1 MYWLIETEEQLK
13 EFESQQYQEVF
24 VEVIPFDNR
33 EHPYE
38 NEVCAVY
45 IFPLDSQ
52 KGFILPTAHS
62 EALSLRLS
70 EIERILNTFKSVY
83 VRDKK
88 EFMHYFL
95 LKAAYNTP
103 PPPNT
108 YIQPTKAHTFFY
120 NKFKT
125 KADINRI
132 IPIVKHYEYCNNIYK
147 AVKPNLTKNVN
158 EFFNTKACLVY
169 NYLEQSGLRIDREK
183 FSSYFYP
190 TDKEY
195 VYTQYNFNT
204 LTRRP
209 SNTFKGV
216 NYAALNKSNK
226 EREAFIPR
234 NDYFI
239 DLDVSAYHPTI
250 LSRLV
255 GYDYGDGD
263 IYGALA
269 QIYKMERE
277 EAKILTLKQIN
288 SKALAEWEDVEFFK
302 KVGEYKSEMWE
313 KFQREG
319 VVEVPISK
327 HKFLKSELEDMNPGK
342 LLNYLL
348 QATETAFNVRIM
360 WDMFRILQ
368 GKKTKL
374 VLCVYDSWLLDVVDT
389 EGEAVMK
396 DIANIFKKYK
406 LNYTIKKGMNYD
418 FGKEY

>member
-13 EFESQQYQEVF
+13 EFEQQQHQEVF

-45 IFPLDSQ
+45 IFPLDSR
-52 KGFILPTAHS
+52 KGFILPVSHNET
-62 EALSLRLS
+62 LSLKIN

-95 LKAAYNTP
+95 LKALYNTP
-103 PPPNT
+103 LPPNT
-108 YIQPTKAHTFFY
+108 YIQLTQAHTFFY

-132 IPIVKHYEYCNNIYK
+132 IPIVKHYEYCNAIYES
-147 AVKPNLTKNVN
+147 VKPNLEKNVN

-169 NYLEQSGLRIDREK
+169 NKLEQSGLRIDKEK

-204 LTRRP
+204 LTTRP
-209 SNTFKGV
+209 SNKFKGV

-255 GYDYGDGD
+255 GYEYGNGD
-263 IYGALA
+263 IYDALA

-288 SKALAEWEDVEFFK
+288 SKALAEYKDLEFFR
-302 KVGEYKSEMWE
+302 KVGDYKNEMWE
-313 KFQREG
+313 KFQNEG
-319 VVEVPISK
+319 VVEVPISN
-327 HKFLKSELEDMNPGK
+327 HRFYKSELEDMNPGK

-348 QATETAFNVRIM
+348 QGCELAFNVKIM
-360 WDMFRILQ
+360 WDMFRILR

-374 VLCVYDSWLLDVVDT
+374 VLLTYDAYTLDVDT
-389 EGEAVMK
+389 EEESILENIT
-396 DIANIFKKYK
+396 DIFKKYK
-406 LNYTIKKGMNYD
+406 LNYTIKKGMSYD
-418 FGKEY
+418 FGEEY

>member
-1 MYWLIETEEQLK
+1 MYWLVESEEQLK
-13 EFESQQYQEVF
+13 EFKQQQHQEVF
-24 VEVIPFDNR
+24 VEIIPFDNR

-45 IFPLDSQ
+45 IFPLNSQ
-52 KGFILPTAHS
+52 KGFILPVSHNET
-62 EALSLRLS
+62 LSLKIN

-95 LKAAYNTP
+95 LKALYNTP
-103 PPPNT
+103 LPPST
-108 YIQPTKAHTFFY
+108 YIQLTQAHTFFY

-132 IPIVKHYEYCNNIYK
+132 IPIVKHYEYCNAIYE
-147 AVKPNLTKNVN
+147 AVKPNLEKNVN

-169 NYLEQSGLRIDREK
+169 NKLEQSGLRIDKPK

-195 VYTQYNFNT
+195 VYTQYNLNT
-204 LTRRP
+204 LTTRP
-209 SNTFKGV
+209 SNKFKGV

-226 EREAFIPR
+226 ERESFIPR

-255 GYDYGDGD
+255 GYEYGDGD
-263 IYGALA
+263 IYEALA
-269 QIYKMERE
+269 QVYKMDRE

-288 SKALAEWEDVEFFK
+288 SKALAEYEDLEFFR
-302 KVGEYKSEMWE
+302 KVGDYKNKMWE
-313 KFQREG
+313 KFQNEG
-319 VVEVPISK
+319 VVEVPISN
-327 HKFLKSELEDMNPGK
+327 HRFYKSELEDMNPGK

-348 QATETAFNVRIM
+348 QACELAMNVKIM
-360 WDMFRILQ
+360 WDMFRVLR
-368 GKKTKL
+368 GKETKL

-389 EGEAVMK
+389 EGEVILENIT
-396 DIANIFKKYK
+396 DIFKKYK
-406 LNYTIKKGMNYD
+406 LNYTLNKGKDYD
-418 FGKEY
+418 FGEEY

>member
-1 MYWLIETEEQLK
+1 MYWLVESEEQLK
-13 EFESQQYQEVF
+13 EFKQQQHQEVF
-24 VEVIPFDNR
+24 VEIIPFDNR

-45 IFPLDSQ
+45 IFPLNSQ
-52 KGFILPTAHS
+52 KGFILPVSHNET
-62 EALSLRLS
+62 LSLKLS

-95 LKAAYNTP
+95 LKALYNTP
-103 PPPNT
+103 LPPNT
-108 YIQPTKAHTFFY
+108 YIQQTQAHTFFY

-132 IPIVKHYEYCNNIYK
+132 IPIVKHYEYCNAIYE
-147 AVKPNLTKNVN
+147 AVKPNLEKNVN

-169 NYLEQSGLRIDREK
+169 NKLEQSGLRIDKPK

-195 VYTQYNFNT
+195 VYTQYNLNT
-204 LTRRP
+204 LTTRP
-209 SNTFKGV
+209 SNKFKGV

-226 EREAFIPR
+226 ERESFIPR

-255 GYDYGDGD
+255 GYEYGDGD
-263 IYGALA
+263 IYEALA
-269 QIYKMERE
+269 QVYKMDRE

-288 SKALAEWEDVEFFK
+288 SKALAEYEDLEFFR
-302 KVGEYKSEMWE
+302 KVGDYKNKMWE
-313 KFQREG
+313 KFQNEG
-319 VVEVPISK
+319 VVEVPISN
-327 HKFLKSELEDMNPGK
+327 HRFYKSELEDMNPGK

-348 QATETAFNVRIM
+348 QACELAMNVKIM
-360 WDMFRILQ
+360 WDMFRVLR
-368 GKKTKL
+368 GKETKL

-389 EGEAVMK
+389 EGEVILEN
-396 DIANIFKKYK
+396 IADIFKKYK
-406 LNYTIKKGMNYD
+406 LNYTLNKGKDYD
-418 FGKEY
+418 FGEEY

>member
-1 MYWLIETEEQLK
+1 MYWLVESEKQLK
-13 EFESQQYQEVF
+13 EFEQQQYQEVF

-45 IFPLDSQ
+45 IFPLDSR
-52 KGFILPTAHS
+52 KGFILPVSHS
-62 EALSLRLS
+62 ETLSLKLS
-70 EIERILNTFKSVY
+70 EIERILNAFETVY

-95 LKAAYNTP
+95 LKALYNTP
-103 PPPNT
+103 LPPNT
-108 YIQPTKAHTFFY
+108 YIQLTQAHNFFY

-132 IPIVKHYEYCNNIYK
+132 IPIVKHYEYCNAIYNEI
-147 AVKPNLTKNVN
+147 KPNLEKNVN

-169 NYLEQSGLRIDREK
+169 NKLEQSGIRIDKEK

-204 LTRRP
+204 LTTRP
-209 SNTFKGV
+209 SNKFKGV

-239 DLDVSAYHPTI
+239 DLDISAYHPTI

-255 GYDYGDGD
+255 GYEYGNRD
-263 IYGALA
+263 IYDALSEA
-269 QIYKMERE
+269 YQMDRE

-288 SKALAEWEDVEFFK
+288 SSALTEYENLEFFR
-302 KVGEYKSEMWE
+302 KVTAYKDKLWDE
-313 KFQREG
+313 FQYG
-319 VVEVPISK
+319 GSIEVPISN
-327 HKFLKSELEDMNPGK
+327 HRFYRSELENMNPGK
-342 LLNYLL
+342 LLNYVL
-348 QATETAFNVRIM
+348 QATETALNVKIM
-360 WDMFRILQ
+360 WDIFKVLR

-374 VLCVYDSWLLDVVDT
+374 VMCTYDAFLFDVDKEEKQTIKQILNV
-389 EGEAVMK
+389 
-396 DIANIFKKYK
+396 FKKYK
-406 LNYTIKKGMNYD
+406 LNTKFKQGTSYD
-418 FGKEY
+418 FSRE

>member
-1 MYWLIETEEQLK
+1 MYWLVESEEQLK
-13 EFESQQYQEVF
+13 EFKQQQHQEVF
-24 VEVIPFDNR
+24 VEIIPFDNR

-45 IFPLDSQ
+45 IFPLNSQ
-52 KGFILPTAHS
+52 KGFILPVSHNET
-62 EALSLRLS
+62 LSLKLS

-95 LKAAYNTP
+95 LKALYNTP
-103 PPPNT
+103 LPPNT
-108 YIQPTKAHTFFY
+108 YIQLTQAHTFFY

-132 IPIVKHYEYCNNIYK
+132 IPIVKHYEYCNAIYE
-147 AVKPNLTKNVN
+147 AVKPNLEKNVN

-169 NYLEQSGLRIDREK
+169 NKLEQSGLRIDKPK

-195 VYTQYNFNT
+195 VYTQYNLNT
-204 LTRRP
+204 LTTRP
-209 SNTFKGV
+209 SNKFKGV

-226 EREAFIPR
+226 ERESFIPR

-255 GYDYGDGD
+255 GYEYGDGD
-263 IYGALA
+263 IYEALA
-269 QIYKMERE
+269 QVYKMDRE

-288 SKALAEWEDVEFFK
+288 SKALAEYEDLEFFR
-302 KVGEYKSEMWE
+302 KVGDYKNKMWE
-313 KFQREG
+313 KFQNEG
-319 VVEVPISK
+319 VVEVPISN
-327 HKFLKSELEDMNPGK
+327 HRFYKSELEDMNPGK

-348 QATETAFNVRIM
+348 QACELAMNVKIM
-360 WDMFRILQ
+360 WDMFRVLR
-368 GKKTKL
+368 GKETKL

-389 EGEAVMK
+389 EGEVILEN
-396 DIANIFKKYK
+396 IADIFKKYK
-406 LNYTIKKGMNYD
+406 LNYTLNKGKDYD
-418 FGKEY
+418 FGEEY

>member
-1 MYWLIETEEQLK
+1 MYWLVESEKQLK
-13 EFESQQYQEVF
+13 EFEQQQYQEVF

-45 IFPLDSQ
+45 IFPLDSR
-52 KGFILPTAHS
+52 KGFILPVSHS
-62 EALSLRLS
+62 ETLSLKLS
-70 EIERILNTFKSVY
+70 EIERILNAFETVY

-95 LKAAYNTP
+95 LKALYNTP
-103 PPPNT
+103 LPPNT
-108 YIQPTKAHTFFY
+108 YIQLTQTHNFFY
-120 NKFKT
+120 KQYPNKR
-125 KADINRI
+125 DINRI
-132 IPIVKHYEYCNNIYK
+132 IPIVKHYEYCNAIYNEI
-147 AVKPNLTKNVN
+147 KPNLEKNVN

-169 NYLEQSGLRIDREK
+169 NKLEQSGIRIDKEK

-204 LTRRP
+204 LTTRP
-209 SNTFKGV
+209 SNKFKGV

-255 GYDYGDGD
+255 GYEYGDGD
-263 IYGALA
+263 IYDALA

-288 SKALAEWEDVEFFK
+288 SKALAEYKDLEFFR
-302 KVGEYKSEMWE
+302 KVGDYKNEMWE
-313 KFQREG
+313 KFQNEG
-319 VVEVPISK
+319 VVEVPISN
-327 HKFLKSELEDMNPGK
+327 HRFYKSELEDMNPGK

-348 QATETAFNVRIM
+348 QGCELAMNVKIM
-360 WDMFRILQ
+360 WDMFRILR

-389 EGEAVMK
+389 EDKVVMK
-396 DIANIFKKYK
+396 DITDIFKKYK

-418 FGKEY
+418 FGEGY

>member
-45 IFPLDSQ
+45 IFPLNSQ
-52 KGFILPTAHS
+52 KGFILPVSHNET
-62 EALSLRLS
+62 LSLKIN

-95 LKAAYNTP
+95 LKALYNTP
-103 PPPNT
+103 LPPST
-108 YIQPTKAHTFFY
+108 YIQLTQAHTFFY

-125 KADINRI
+125 KTDINRI
-132 IPIVKHYEYCNNIYK
+132 IPIVKHYEYCNAIYE
-147 AVKPNLTKNVN
+147 AVKPNLEKNVN

-169 NYLEQSGLRIDREK
+169 NKLEQSGLRIDKPK

-195 VYTQYNFNT
+195 VYTQYNLNT
-204 LTRRP
+204 LTTRP
-209 SNTFKGV
+209 SNKFKGV

-226 EREAFIPR
+226 ERESFIPR

-255 GYDYGDGD
+255 GYEYGEGD
-263 IYGALA
+263 IYEALA
-269 QIYKMERE
+269 QVYKMDRE

-288 SKALAEWEDVEFFK
+288 SKALAEYEDLEFFR
-302 KVGEYKSEMWE
+302 KVGDYKNKMWE
-313 KFQREG
+313 KFQNEG
-319 VVEVPISK
+319 VVEVPISN
-327 HKFLKSELEDMNPGK
+327 HRFYKSELEDMNPGK

-348 QATETAFNVRIM
+348 QACELAMNVKIM
-360 WDMFRILQ
+360 WDMFRVLR
-368 GKKTKL
+368 GKETKL

-389 EGEAVMK
+389 EGEAILENIT
-396 DIANIFKKYK
+396 DIFKKYK

-418 FGKEY
+418 FGE

>member
-1 MYWLIETEEQLK
+1 MYWLVESEKQLK
-13 EFESQQYQEVF
+13 EFEQQQYQEVF

-45 IFPLDSQ
+45 IFPLDSR
-52 KGFILPTAHS
+52 KGFILPVSHS
-62 EALSLRLS
+62 ETLSLKLS
-70 EIERILNTFKSVY
+70 EIERILNAFETVY

-95 LKAAYNTP
+95 LKALYNTP
-103 PPPNT
+103 LPPNT
-108 YIQPTKAHTFFY
+108 YIQLTQAHNFFY

-125 KADINRI
+125 KTDINRI
-132 IPIVKHYEYCNNIYK
+132 IPIVKHYEYCNAIYNEI
-147 AVKPNLTKNVN
+147 KPNLEKNVN

-169 NYLEQSGLRIDREK
+169 NKLEQSGIRIDREK

-204 LTRRP
+204 LTTRP
-209 SNTFKGV
+209 SNKFKGV

-239 DLDVSAYHPTI
+239 DLDISAYHPTI

-255 GYDYGDGD
+255 GYEYGNRD
-263 IYGALA
+263 IYDALSEA
-269 QIYKMERE
+269 YQMDRE

-288 SKALAEWEDVEFFK
+288 SSALTEYENLEFFR
-302 KVGEYKSEMWE
+302 KVTAYKDKLWDE
-313 KFQREG
+313 FQYG
-319 VVEVPISK
+319 GSIEVPISN
-327 HKFLKSELEDMNPGK
+327 HRFYRGELENMNPGK
-342 LLNYLL
+342 LLNYVL
-348 QATETAFNVRIM
+348 QGCETALNVKIM
-360 WDMFRILQ
+360 WDIFKVLR

-374 VLCVYDSWLLDVVDT
+374 VLVVYDSFLFDVDKEEKQTIKQILNV
-389 EGEAVMK
+389 
-396 DIANIFKKYK
+396 FKKYK
-406 LNYTIKKGMNYD
+406 LNTKFKQGTSYD
-418 FGKEY
+418 FSRE

>member
-132 IPIVKHYEYCNNIYK
+132 IPIVKHYEHCNNIYK

-263 IYGALA
+263 IYGVLA

-288 SKALAEWEDVEFFK
+288 SKALAEWEDAEFFK

-313 KFQREG
+313 KLQREG

-327 HKFLKSELEDMNPGK
+327 YKFLKSELEDMNPGK

-348 QATETAFNVRIM
+348 QGVEVAMNVKIM
-360 WDMFRILQ
+360 WDMFRVLR
-368 GKKTKL
+368 GKKTKV
-374 VLCVYDSWLLDVVDT
+374 VLCTYDAWLLDVVDT

>member
-45 IFPLDSQ
+45 IFPLNSQ
-52 KGFILPTAHS
+52 KGFILPVSHNET
-62 EALSLRLS
+62 LSLKIN

-95 LKAAYNTP
+95 LKALYNTP
-103 PPPNT
+103 LPPST
-108 YIQPTKAHTFFY
+108 YIQLTQAHTFFY

-125 KADINRI
+125 KTDINRI
-132 IPIVKHYEYCNNIYK
+132 IPIVKHYEYCNAIYE
-147 AVKPNLTKNVN
+147 AVKPNLEKNVN

-169 NYLEQSGLRIDREK
+169 NKLEQSGLRIDKPK

-195 VYTQYNFNT
+195 VYTQYNLNT
-204 LTRRP
+204 LTTRP
-209 SNTFKGV
+209 SNKFKGV

-226 EREAFIPR
+226 ERESFIPR

-255 GYDYGDGD
+255 GYEYGEGD
-263 IYGALA
+263 IYEALA
-269 QIYKMERE
+269 QVYKMDRE

-288 SKALAEWEDVEFFK
+288 SKALAEYEDLEFFR
-302 KVGEYKSEMWE
+302 KVGDYKNKMWE
-313 KFQREG
+313 KFQNEG
-319 VVEVPISK
+319 VVEVPISN
-327 HKFLKSELEDMNPGK
+327 HRFYKSELEDMNPGK

-348 QATETAFNVRIM
+348 QACELAMNVKIM
-360 WDMFRILQ
+360 WDMFRVLR
-368 GKKTKL
+368 GKETKL

-389 EGEAVMK
+389 EGEAILENIT
-396 DIANIFKKYK
+396 DIFKKYK
-406 LNYTIKKGMNYD
+406 LNYTLNKGKDYD
-418 FGKEY
+418 FGE

>member
-1 MYWLIETEEQLK
+1 MYWLVETEEQLH
-13 EFESQQYQEVF
+13 EFEQQQFQEAF

-45 IFPLDSQ
+45 IFPLNSQ
-52 KGFILPTAHS
+52 KGFILPVSHS
-62 EALSLRLS
+62 ETLSLKLS
-70 EIERILNTFKSVY
+70 EIERILNAFETVY

-95 LKAAYNTP
+95 LKAPYNTP
-103 PPPNT
+103 LPPNT
-108 YIQPTKAHTFFY
+108 YIQLTQAHNFFY

-132 IPIVKHYEYCNNIYK
+132 IPIVKHYEYCNAIYNEI
-147 AVKPNLTKNVN
+147 KPNLEKNVN

-169 NYLEQSGLRIDREK
+169 NKLEQSGIRIDREK

-204 LTRRP
+204 LTTRP
-209 SNTFKGV
+209 SNKFKGV

-239 DLDVSAYHPTI
+239 DLDISAYHPTI

-255 GYDYGDGD
+255 GYEYGNRD
-263 IYGALA
+263 IYDALSEA
-269 QIYKMERE
+269 YQMDRE

-288 SKALAEWEDVEFFK
+288 SSALTEYENLEFFR
-302 KVGEYKSEMWE
+302 KVTAYKDKLWDE
-313 KFQREG
+313 FQYG
-319 VVEVPISK
+319 GSIEVPISN
-327 HKFLKSELEDMNPGK
+327 HRFYRGELENMNPGK
-342 LLNYLL
+342 LLNYVL
-348 QATETAFNVRIM
+348 QGCETALNVKIM
-360 WDMFRILQ
+360 WDIFKVLR

-374 VLCVYDSWLLDVVDT
+374 VLVVYDSFLFDVDKEEKQTIKQILNV
-389 EGEAVMK
+389 
-396 DIANIFKKYK
+396 FKKYK
-406 LNYTIKKGMNYD
+406 LNTKFKQGTSYD
-418 FGKEY
+418 FSRE